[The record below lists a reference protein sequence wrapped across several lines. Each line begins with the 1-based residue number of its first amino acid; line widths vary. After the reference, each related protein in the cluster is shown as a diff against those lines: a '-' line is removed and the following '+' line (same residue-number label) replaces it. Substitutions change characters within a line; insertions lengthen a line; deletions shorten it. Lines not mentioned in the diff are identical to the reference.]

1 MGWLCGVLCAC
12 ARVCVVSVTSR
23 ACERVREA
31 SWRRVELVHARV
43 ACTNSH
49 LFNSHIHII
58 PVRRACARDTY
69 SRSLA
74 PASLERPQSQRARA
88 GGGGRDASGEAS
100 RTHAGERPET
110 RETGERRAEL
120 GGPERPERESER
132 PNGRAE
138 RVALSERDG
147 RETGLGAL
155 GPWGRGA
162 LCLSV
167 QNSDTTKCVR
177 LWRLGLCARRRLAA
191 ARGPPWAVRR
201 VRCGSA
207 PAPPCDE

>member
-1 MGWLCGVLCAC
+1 M
-12 ARVCVVSVTSR
+12 
-23 ACERVREA
+23 
-31 SWRRVELVHARV
+31 
-43 ACTNSH
+43 
-49 LFNSHIHII
+49 
-58 PVRRACARDTY
+58 
-69 SRSLA
+69 
-74 PASLERPQSQRARA
+74 
-88 GGGGRDASGEAS
+88 S

-191 ARGPPWAVRR
+191 AAACAGAAVGRAACALR
-201 VRCGSA
+201 ERA
-207 PAPPCDE
+207 HPAV

>member
-43 ACTNSH
+43 ACTYSH

-74 PASLERPQSQRARA
+74 PESRETTQSQSQRART

-132 PNGRAE
+132 PKSGEGGSLRARRPRDGLGRPWALGAWGPLSLRLKLRHDKVCAALASGPLRAPPAGGCAGAAVGRAACALRE
-138 RVALSERDG
+138 R
-147 RETGLGAL
+147 
-155 GPWGRGA
+155 
-162 LCLSV
+162 
-167 QNSDTTKCVR
+167 
-177 LWRLGLCARRRLAA
+177 AR
-191 ARGPPWAVRR
+191 PAV
-201 VRCGSA
+201 
-207 PAPPCDE
+207 